1 MKTNE
6 SQNQVKKSTYALLL
20 QSEEKE
26 RGLFETLIYGLL
38 VVSAV
43 VGIWQFAHMRVVSPF
58 ANTESTAVI
67 ESVSRI

>member
-43 VGIWQFAHMRVVSPF
+43 VGIWQFAHIRVASPF
-58 ANTESTAVI
+58 AATEPTAVT
-67 ESVSRI
+67 ESVSRS

>member
-1 MKTNE
+1 MKTNQ
-6 SQNQVKKSTYALLL
+6 SQNQVKKSTYAML

-26 RGLFETLIYGLL
+26 RGLSETFIYGLL

-43 VGIWQFAHMRVVSPF
+43 IAIWQFAHMRIPTPF
-58 ANTESTAVI
+58 AATERSAAI